1 MSQIA
6 QTTTRMLYA
15 VALPCHRTFYGQGTK
30 DASYPSS
37 SGRIIVRH
45 MIPDSGPEKSGIV
58 RLSAV
63 NKTFQIGNSAVHVLK
78 GISFSVDAGEFVSV
92 VGPSGSGKSTLLNM
106 ISGID
111 APTAG
116 EVLVTGRSIH
126 GMGENELAAWRGVN
140 VGIIFQFFQML
151 PALNLLQ
158 NVILPMEFAGKYPRS
173 ERRARAIELLELV
186 GLSHHLHKLP
196 NMVSGGQQQRAAVA
210 RALANDPPLLL
221 ADEPTGNLDTGTAE
235 DVFRIFLSLAT
246 HGKTIVMVTHNRS
259 LATRVPRVIELNDG
273 RIARDE
279 MTDAIAEA
287 T

>member
-1 MSQIA
+1 
-6 QTTTRMLYA
+6 
-15 VALPCHRTFYGQGTK
+15 
-30 DASYPSS
+30 
-37 SGRIIVRH
+37 
-45 MIPDSGPEKSGIV
+45 MIPDHRPERIGIV
-58 RLSAV
+58 HLSTV
-63 NKTFQIGNSAVHVLK
+63 NKTFQVGSSAVHVLK
-78 GISFSVDAGEFVSV
+78 DISLSVHTGEFVSV

-106 ISGID
+106 ITGID
-111 APTAG
+111 APTGG
-116 EVLVTGRSIH
+116 EVMVTGRSIN
-126 GMGENELAAWRGVN
+126 GMGEDELAAWRGVN

-158 NVILPMEFAGKYPRS
+158 NVVLPMEFAGKYQRS

-186 GLSHHLHKLP
+186 GLSDHLHKLP

-221 ADEPTGNLDTGTAE
+221 ADEPTGNLDAGTAE

-246 HGKTIVMVTHNRS
+246 QGKTIVMVTHNRS

-279 MTDAIAEA
+279 MTGAIVKPI
-287 T
+287 

>member
-1 MSQIA
+1 
-6 QTTTRMLYA
+6 
-15 VALPCHRTFYGQGTK
+15 
-30 DASYPSS
+30 
-37 SGRIIVRH
+37 
-45 MIPDSGPEKSGIV
+45 MIPDHRPERIGIV
-58 RLSAV
+58 HLSTV
-63 NKTFQIGNSAVHVLK
+63 NKTFQVGSSAVHVLK
-78 GISFSVDAGEFVSV
+78 DISLSVHTGEFVSV

-106 ISGID
+106 ITGID
-111 APTAG
+111 APTGG
-116 EVLVTGRSIH
+116 EVMVTGRSIN
-126 GMGENELAAWRGVN
+126 GMGEDELAAWRGVN

-158 NVILPMEFAGKYPRS
+158 NVVLPMEFAGKYQRS

-186 GLSHHLHKLP
+186 GLSDHLHKLP

-221 ADEPTGNLDTGTAE
+221 ADEPTGNLDAGTAE

-246 HGKTIVMVTHNRS
+246 QGKTIVMVTHNRS

-279 MTDAIAEA
+279 GTAPRLCGKAGDRSQVRSSPVCPDHYRGI
-287 T
+287 